1 MWESQQWKM
10 ATFLFVFFKVP
21 ENRTQE
27 TEKRRTF
34 SSVSLLCTVISKS
47 SRPIGARKSLGYCKS
62 LDCVAGGLRGIEKSE
77 KGRGKGK
84 RKKRTLFFHFCFFLL
99 HSSPPLLSFL
109 HLLRKLPRRLLWNL
123 YIYFGMTVIWLQYC
137 KDQDRCTF
145 VDLFYQDD
153 QFMNSGNAFVQDSYS
168 EKVSYKVAWMLS
180 CLGGDLV
187 ECCIIISILS
197 KGVRTL
203 HSFPSWRHRLFLFP
217 WLQVT
222 TKLPSTSLLGRFPV
236 RKWDKPLWANGR
248 QQSCLF
254 WASRSAKNTCSNSY
268 L

>member
-1 MWESQQWKM
+1 MSESRQWKM

-77 KGRGKGK
+77 KRRGKGK
-84 RKKRTLFFHFCFFLL
+84 RKKKDTFFQFCFFSL
-99 HSSPPLLSFL
+99 HSPPPLLSFL

-123 YIYFGMTVIWLQYC
+123 YIHFGMTVICLQYC
-137 KDQDRCTF
+137 KDQDRRTL

-168 EKVSYKVAWMLS
+168 EKVS
-180 CLGGDLV
+180 
-187 ECCIIISILS
+187 
-197 KGVRTL
+197 
-203 HSFPSWRHRLFLFP
+203 
-217 WLQVT
+217 
-222 TKLPSTSLLGRFPV
+222 
-236 RKWDKPLWANGR
+236 
-248 QQSCLF
+248 
-254 WASRSAKNTCSNSY
+254 
-268 L
+268 